1 MSIQV
6 KLQDII
12 EGIEVQADSIRTF
25 LNTNT
30 GDVISVSEDN
40 LRAAEDEEPM
50 DHLPNW
56 QQEDLKIAYDV
67 VENFEDYKELPTKF
81 EINEYEMMED
91 FCLTIRNEKNQA
103 LMLNSIK
110 GKGAFRRFKDIIV
123 QLGIDV
129 QWYSYRDQC
138 YKQIAIEWCQDN
150 NVDYVE

>member
-103 LMLNSIK
+103 LMLNLIK
-110 GKGAFRRFKDIIV
+110 GKGTFRRFKDIIV

-138 YKQIAIEWCQDN
+138 YKQIAMEWCQDN